1 MDERLSV
8 SLALIVTGVCSEAN
22 GVSLLCCVR
31 CRNWSKGREHFRV
44 NIPVGV
50 TLGLV
55 CYSSVSVP
63 YEFI

>member
-50 TLGLV
+50 TLGLKMG
-55 CYSSVSVP
+55 
-63 YEFI
+63 